1 MKMGNLTQ
9 RLLFAAV
16 AIPTFLWALWAGGWP
31 RWIQLGFVL
40 VAASWEAAR
49 LVRYKFSGS
58 SRVTEFVIPAGVL
71 AFAFLGKGG
80 PFAGLAGALPLVGV
94 LMLLFLVLK
103 GFRDRSREDA
113 FVWIALQGF
122 VFAFFA
128 MSARAIF
135 ALSSWGFESGARGWN
150 AAAPLLWVA
159 MACWAGDT
167 GAYAAGKLFGKR
179 KLCPELSPAKTVEGA
194 LGALVWA
201 VGLSLYWAPRYLD
214 WSIPLVVAAALAMA
228 VCGILGDLL
237 ESAAKRWAGVKDS
250 SQIFPG
256 HGGAFDR
263 FDSLFLAAPLLW
275 ALLELTN

>member
-1 MKMGNLTQ
+1 MKMNNLTV

-16 AIPTFLWALWAGGWP
+16 AIPTFLWALWFGGWP
-31 RWIQLGFVL
+31 RWTLLGFVL
-40 VAASWEAAR
+40 GASAWEATR
-49 LVRYKFSGS
+49 LVRFKFPQS
-58 SRVTEFVIPAGVL
+58 SQRTELLIPTGVL
-71 AFAFLGKGG
+71 VCALIGEGG
-80 PFAGLAGALPLVGV
+80 PWVCAEKWLPLTCVG
-94 LMLLFLVLK
+94 MLLALILT
-103 GFRDRSREDA
+103 GFRERSREEA
-113 FVWIALQGF
+113 FVWIALQAF
-122 VFAFFA
+122 VFGFFVLA
-128 MSARAIF
+128 GRAI
-135 ALSSWGFESGARGWN
+135 LSLASWGVPAGTQGWS

-194 LGALVWA
+194 VGALVWA

-214 WSIPLVVAAALAMA
+214 WSIPAVVAAGLAIA

-263 FDSLFLAAPLLW
+263 FDSLLLAAPVLW
-275 ALLELTN
+275 AVFVALR

>member
-1 MKMGNLTQ
+1 MKLGNLAQ
-9 RLLFAAV
+9 RLLFAAF
-16 AIPTFLWALWAGGWP
+16 AIPVFLWALWNGGWP

-40 VAASWEAAR
+40 AAASWEAAR
-49 LVRYKFSGS
+49 LVRYKFPGS
-58 SRVTEFVIPAGVL
+58 SRLTEFVLPVGVL
-71 AFAFLGKGG
+71 AFAFLGDGG
-80 PFAGLAGALPLVGV
+80 PFAFLDAALPLTGIA
-94 LMLLFLVLK
+94 MLLFLVLQ
-103 GFRDRSREDA
+103 GFRERSREEA
-113 FVWIALQGF
+113 FVWIAMQGF
-122 VFAFFA
+122 VFGFFA
-128 MSARAIF
+128 LSARAIF
-135 ALSSWGFESGARGWN
+135 SLASWQVTAGAQGWTS
-150 AAAPLLWVA
+150 AAPLLWVA

-194 LGALVWA
+194 VGALVWA

-214 WSIPLVVAAALAMA
+214 WSIPAVVATALVLA

-237 ESAAKRWAGVKDS
+237 ESAVKRWAGVKDS

-275 ALLELTN
+275 ALLELTS